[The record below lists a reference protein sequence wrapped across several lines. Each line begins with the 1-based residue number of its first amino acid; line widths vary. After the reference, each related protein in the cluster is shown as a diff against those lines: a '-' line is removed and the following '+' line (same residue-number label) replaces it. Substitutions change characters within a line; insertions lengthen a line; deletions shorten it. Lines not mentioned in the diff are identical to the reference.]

1 MTGDDRGRGLGRAA
15 RGADRRAA
23 IVQAALEVIAE
34 RGYRGAS
41 LAAVAERAGLT
52 QQGLLHHFPS
62 KEALLIAVLDMRDQ
76 WDMAS
81 AALHGTAWP
90 LEMIAGLVEYNAT
103 RPGVVQVFTV
113 LAGDSVTEGHPASGY
128 FTERYARVRAWA
140 AQSLRGEYGDVLPG
154 RLTPEQAAP
163 LLVAVMDGLQ
173 TQWLHDPGAVDMPAV
188 FRDFVAL
195 LTAPRAADGTPGT
208 ARRAVPPGSCGDA

>member
-1 MTGDDRGRGLGRAA
+1 MTADDHGRGLGRAT
-15 RGADRRAA
+15 RGADRRAG

-34 RGYRGAS
+34 RGYRGAA
-41 LAAVAERAGLT
+41 LAAVAERVGLT
-52 QQGLLHHFPS
+52 QQGLLHYFPT
-62 KEALLIAVLDMRDQ
+62 KEALLIAVLDARDQ

-113 LAGDSVTEGHPASGY
+113 LAGDSVTEDHPASGY
-128 FTERYARVRAWA
+128 FKERYARVREWG
-140 AQSLRGEYGDVLPG
+140 AQSLRSEYGDVLPG
-154 RLTPEQAAP
+154 GLTPEQAAP

-173 TQWLHDPGAVDMPAV
+173 TQWLHDPEAVDMPAA

-195 LTAPRAADGTPGT
+195 LTAPRAPDGTPGG
-208 ARRAVPPGSCGDA
+208 A